1 MFRELKE
8 YQDIIK
14 LYQNNV
20 YQSEEDIIKEAFAS
34 EEFTKEEAAFI
45 EENFDALIEEI
56 IAEEEESLSEQI
68 TGRQRGKAL
77 RQKANEIISD
87 IRKPAAKTTKVSS
100 KTIQG
105 GKTAGAVGKFKS
117 ALSKVGSKI
126 GNVAKT
132 TVKTGAAPFKA
143 GGAVSKMG
151 AAAGKS
157 GLAVKGAKVLSKLG
171 PAGKIAAGAAL
182 AGGALL
188 ANRKNIK
195 AAADKAKNKKIDQKV
210 DKYVEKNKGDKP
222 IRKIDPAP
230 FNKKEKADP
239 PKQQATQEPE
249 AKPLTKKQKF
259 DAKFIKKSNG
269 KGFVKRGTP
278 GAQRAEKKEAAKLRA
293 QEMARERIAK
303 KKAAQ
308 TKTSAPTQ
316 ASTPTQ
322 SKPVEKPA
330 ATPSGDKLKA
340 GSFGISKKGKEQAAM
355 NKGEAAAKKTNIPS
369 GDKLKAGSFGISKK
383 GKDQAAANKAEVA
396 KKKESNTV
404 PSGSFGISA
413 KGKKQ
418 AAANKAEVANK
429 KTSTSKVT
437 TGTGGGTKGA
447 TSSAGSLE
455 ANKKKAA
462 KMKELEA
469 KRNAMEKEFEIPES
483 NQFDAYDLV
492 LEYLL
497 SSEQVATIEEANYV
511 MIEMDSETIQAIVEE
526 QKKNIDEGLAS
537 MALKTGLAVGG
548 AVLAKKGLDKAKKG
562 FDNFLNNQR
571 NKGFGGNKRV
581 DDTRKGSGDN
591 KVGEKIYYGK

>member
-45 EENFDALIEEI
+45 EENFDALIEEV
-56 IAEEEESLSEQI
+56 IAEEEESLSEQM

-77 RQKANEIISD
+77 RQKADKIISD
-87 IRKPAAKTTKVSS
+87 IRKPVAKTTKVSS
-100 KTIQG
+100 KAIQG
-105 GKTAGAVGKFKS
+105 KPAGVVGKFKS

-132 TVKTGAAPFKA
+132 AVKTGAAPLKA
-143 GGAVSKMG
+143 GGAVSKIG

-171 PAGKIAAGAAL
+171 PAGKLAAGAAL

-195 AAADKAKNKKIDQKV
+195 AAADKAKGEKISKQV
-210 DKYVEKNKGDKP
+210 DKYVADRKGDKP

-230 FNKKEKADP
+230 FNKKEKVDP
-239 PKQQATQEPE
+239 PKTSGGEPE
-249 AKPLTKKQKF
+249 VSKLTKQ
-259 DAKFIKKSNG
+259 G
-269 KGFVKRGTP
+269 KPRTK
-278 GAQRAEKKEAAKLRA
+278 AQMMAAK
-293 QEMARERIAK
+293 RIASGKTIQQVKDENKASMKAKAKERFAAFKAKRSGKTGEETPVQK
-303 KKAAQ
+303 K
-308 TKTSAPTQ
+308 
-316 ASTPTQ
+316 
-322 SKPVEKPA
+322 VEEKPA

-340 GSFGISKKGKEQAAM
+340 GSFGISKKGKEQAA
-355 NKGEAAAKKTNIPS
+355 
-369 GDKLKAGSFGISKK
+369 
-383 GKDQAAANKAEVA
+383 ANRAEVA
-396 KKKESNTV
+396 KKNTV

-413 KGKKQ
+413 KGKEQ
-418 AAANKAEVANK
+418 AAKNKAEVTK
-429 KTSTSKVT
+429 KKPVT
-437 TGTGGGTKGA
+437 KKITQGTGGGTKGA
-447 TSSAGSLE
+447 TASAGSLE

-462 KMKELEA
+462 KMREMEA

-511 MIEMDSETIQAIVEE
+511 MIEMDSKTIQLIVEE
-526 QKKNIDEGLAS
+526 QKKNLDEGLLKAAGIT
-537 MALKTGLAVGG
+537 ALAIPAVA
-548 AVLAKKGLDKAKKG
+548 AVAKKFLKPKTDKAIDKG
-562 FDNFLNNQR
+562 RKTLP
-571 NKGFGGNKRV
+571 FGGDKRSGVTEEGVFADPKLNKKYPNQPKMTEKGKAILPNLPDPKGMGSKKTKKTPRV
-581 DDTRKGSGDN
+581 FGDPT
-591 KVGEKIYYGK
+591 GEMTKDFFK

>member
-45 EENFDALIEEI
+45 EENFDALIEEVI
-56 IAEEEESLSEQI
+56 TEEEESLSEQM

-77 RQKANEIISD
+77 RQKADEIISD

-105 GKTAGAVGKFKS
+105 KPAGVVGKFKS

-132 TVKTGAAPFKA
+132 AVKTGAAPLKA
-143 GGAVSKMG
+143 GGAVSKIG

-171 PAGKIAAGAAL
+171 PAGKLAAGAAL

-195 AAADKAKNKKIDQKV
+195 AAADKAKGEKISKQV

-230 FNKKEKADP
+230 FNKREKAEPVKSATASEPVVSDKT
-239 PKQQATQEPE
+239 KQGKPRTKAQMMAAKRIASGKTIQQVKDENKASMKARAKERFADFKAKRAAKSGNAKPE
-249 AKPLTKKQKF
+249 A
-259 DAKFIKKSNG
+259 
-269 KGFVKRGTP
+269 
-278 GAQRAEKKEAAKLRA
+278 
-293 QEMARERIAK
+293 
-303 KKAAQ
+303 
-308 TKTSAPTQ
+308 Q
-316 ASTPTQ
+316 A
-322 SKPVEKPA
+322 KPVEKPA

-340 GSFGISKKGKEQAAM
+340 GSFGISE
-355 NKGEAAAKKTNIPS
+355 
-369 GDKLKAGSFGISKK
+369 
-383 GKDQAAANKAEVA
+383 
-396 KKKESNTV
+396 
-404 PSGSFGISA
+404 

-429 KTSTSKVT
+429 KTSGNTSSMNVSSTKKMSPEMQKRVAQTQVGKNAAKEIDRIKPKPGQTVTTKTNNDGSTSSKVT
-437 TGTGGGTKGA
+437 TGTGGGTAGA

-462 KMKELEA
+462 KMKEMEA

-483 NQFDAYDLV
+483 NQFDAYDIV

-497 SSEQVATIEEANYV
+497 STEQAATIEEANYV
-511 MIEMDSETIQAIVEE
+511 MTEMDAETIQGIVEA
-526 QKKNIDEGLAS
+526 QKKTLMKEQG
-537 MALKTGLAVGG
+537 
-548 AVLAKKGLDKAKKG
+548 
-562 FDNFLNNQR
+562 
-571 NKGFGGNKRV
+571 
-581 DDTRKGSGDN
+581 
-591 KVGEKIYYGK
+591 